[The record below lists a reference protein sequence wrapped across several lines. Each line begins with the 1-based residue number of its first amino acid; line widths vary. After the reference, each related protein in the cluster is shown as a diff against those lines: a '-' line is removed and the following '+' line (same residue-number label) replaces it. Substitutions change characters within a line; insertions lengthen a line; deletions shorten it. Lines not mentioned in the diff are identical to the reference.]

1 MSFDSRETQETI
13 SIEEHLGLV
22 HACCQRF
29 KNRGI
34 EYDDIFQSG
43 CVGLTKAAK
52 NFDWNKKVK
61 FSTYAVPVILG
72 EIKCLF
78 RENSSLKISRKLK
91 DLAIKIKYQRE
102 KFISLYSREPT
113 INEICKD
120 MDVCQDQVLEA
131 MEISK
136 MPVTISVS
144 ENDENYIE
152 NDIPIPP
159 EDEKIFLK
167 LSISEVLSKFKERD
181 KQIIYLRFFKGITQ
195 SKIAKLLGMT
205 QVQVSRRE
213 KFILKSLREELK

>member
-1 MSFDSRETQETI
+1 METQETI
-13 SIEEHLGLV
+13 SIEKHLGLV

-78 RENSSLKISRKLK
+78 RENSSLKVSRRLK
-91 DLAIKIKYQRE
+91 DLAIKIKYHRE
-102 KFISLYSREPT
+102 KFMDIHSREPT
-113 INEICKD
+113 LSEICSAMKISR
-120 MDVCQDQVLEA
+120 DQVIEA
-131 MEISK
+131 IEISK
-136 MPVTISVS
+136 FPVTISVF
-144 ENDENYIE
+144 ENDGNCIE

-167 LSISEVLSKFKERD
+167 LSIFEVLSKFNEID
-181 KQIIYLRFFKGITQ
+181 KRLIYLRFFKGITQ
-195 SKIAKLLGMT
+195 SKIAKMLGMT

-213 KFILKSLREELK
+213 KFILKLLREKLK

>member
-1 MSFDSRETQETI
+1 METKEI
-13 SIEEHLGLV
+13 INIEKHLGLV

-43 CVGLTKAAK
+43 CLGLTKAAK
-52 NFDWNKKVK
+52 NFDWGKKVK

-78 RENSSLKISRKLK
+78 RENSSLKVSRKLK
-91 DLAIKIKYQRE
+91 DLAMKIKYQRE
-102 KFISLYSREPT
+102 RFIDIYSREPT
-113 INEICKD
+113 INEISSILSTT
-120 MDVCQDQVLEA
+120 QEQIIEA
-131 MEISK
+131 MEICK
-136 MPVTISVS
+136 IPIPLNTS

-167 LSISEVLSKFKERD
+167 LSISEVFSKFESKD
-181 KQIIYLRFFKGITQ
+181 KRLIYLRFFKGITQ
-195 SKIAKLLGMT
+195 SKIARLLGMT
-205 QVQVSRRE
+205 QVQVSRKE
-213 KFILKSLREELK
+213 KFILKKLREKLE